1 MIDKSNNSEE
11 YNILKEGIQL
21 RLQKVKSDIRDAL
34 AQCGRKE
41 DSLTLVGVSKFFPAE
56 YARAAFELGLSD
68 LGENR
73 VQELLSKEEE
83 LGKAGIHPD
92 WHMIGTLQT
101 NKVKLL
107 IGRTKLIH
115 SVSSEELLM
124 EIQKRSQAK
133 DITTSILLQ
142 VNASAE
148 ESKHGFD
155 AREMDRIVE
164 IAGQCSHIS
173 LSGLMTMAAVQTAE
187 HEALPVFQKTNELFA
202 YLKNQVRD
210 PAQWNVLSMGMSHDY
225 IDAIQCG
232 ATHIRLGTAIF
243 GQRIY

>member
-1 MIDKSNNSEE
+1 MDKNNNSEE
-11 YNILKEGIQL
+11 YNILKEGIHL
-21 RLQKVKSDIRDAL
+21 RLQKVKSDISDAL

-56 YARAAFELGLSD
+56 YARAAFELGLFD

-83 LGKAGIHPD
+83 LGNVGIHPD

-101 NKVKLL
+101 NKVRLL

-124 EIQKRSQAK
+124 EIQKRSKARN
-133 DITTSILLQ
+133 IITSILLQ
-142 VNASAE
+142 VNESQE

-155 AREMDRIVE
+155 AQEMDRIVE
-164 IAGQCSHIS
+164 LAGQCSHIS
-173 LSGLMTMAAVQTAE
+173 LSGLMTMAAVQKTE
-187 HEALPVFQKTNELFA
+187 HEALPVFHKTNELFA
-202 YLKNQVRD
+202 HLKNQVRD
-210 PAQWNVLSMGMSHDY
+210 PAQWRVLSMGMSQDY

-243 GQRIY
+243 GQRNY